1 MRITGAWCLLFD
13 ELSMFGWLFNPP
25 NIPLTMGGLWL
36 LLPMFTLSIPS
47 TSCPP
52 TDRFQVGVWRWLV
65 IYSWWL
71 LRVVGCWRLMMFLSV
86 HIDSYRLIA
95 TEFQIFN
102 RTIIWSPL
110 IHCCSLLLTSSDPNQ
125 QTSSRRGKRQK
136 GSRSSSSSRSSK
148 GGRRSKKGGKRQRS
162 SRGKKGGNVGKAKNG
177 TGRQQERSGRK
188 VTKHPWVPGT

>member
-1 MRITGAWCLLFD
+1 MTRYAIQQDFSED
-13 ELSMFGWLFNPP
+13 PPYSPP
-25 NIPLTMGGLWL
+25 NTGFQPSQPVEPLSLGYGAPLADPLTVY
-36 LLPMFTLSIPS
+36 TSPS
-47 TSCPP
+47 
-52 TDRFQVGVWRWLV
+52 
-65 IYSWWL
+65 
-71 LRVVGCWRLMMFLSV
+71 
-86 HIDSYRLIA
+86 
-95 TEFQIFN
+95 
-102 RTIIWSPL
+102 
-110 IHCCSLLLTSSDPNQ
+110 Q